1 MRYFADC
8 GSLEY
13 KDRFWKE
20 SIDFQQL
27 GRDYSVVSSSIIT
40 TTLGISCVHYLYTL
54 SIQLHYNLC
63 FFFQE
68 TLWTKIFKHSVE
80 LGHYDEAFKSILT
93 NTDHNR

>member
-1 MRYFADC
+1 MEVLNKDHF
-8 GSLEY
+8 LE
-13 KDRFWKE
+13 E

-40 TTLGISCVHYLYTL
+40 ITLIGNIMYALLIHT
-54 SIQLHYNLC
+54 IQLHYNSC

-80 LGHYDEAFKSILT
+80 LGHYDEAFKAILT
-93 NTDHNR
+93 NKDHNR